1 MSGIQRLFGIVLM
14 VTGIVVAVHTV
25 VEPLYHVSSEELP
38 YSPLWTHI
46 NRLMLLSIVLGV
58 IYSYI
63 RIKGAGGAGGAGPVT
78 REYLAASVQLYGF
91 LFVGILFL
99 WNWFQLSNPEYSVIG
114 ADVHSLVWA
123 FIDAA
128 LPLLTVT
135 LGLHLWRVT
144 GKSR

>member
-1 MSGIQRLFGIVLM
+1 MSGIQRFFGIVLM

-25 VEPLYHVSSEELP
+25 VEPLYHVSSEDSP

-63 RIKGAGGAGGAGPVT
+63 RTKNAGSAGDDGPVT
-78 REYLAASVQLYGF
+78 REYLVANIQLYGF

-99 WNWFQLSNPEYSVIG
+99 WNWFQLSSPAYTAIG
-114 ADVHSLVWA
+114 ADAHSLVWA

-135 LGLHLWRVT
+135 LGLHLWRNPGT
-144 GKSR
+144 